1 MPNVNQDLQ
10 RQDLQNTNMK
20 PHEFEQV
27 TRHLLQSEKMAAI
40 GQLAAGVAHEINN
53 PIGYVVSNL
62 RTLVGYVDAMLKIID
77 RAEHADSLEELRAMK
92 QRLDYGYIRED
103 VLALLGESEEGIERV
118 KVIISAL
125 KDFSHV
131 DEDTFLVADL
141 HHCLDTTLQLMN
153 NELKY
158 RADVVKAYG
167 ELPPIEC
174 MPSQINQV
182 VLNLL
187 TNAVHALGAGGQI
200 SVRTGH
206 DSVQAWFE
214 VEDNGKGIPA
224 EHLPRL
230 FEPFFT
236 TKPVGEGTGLG
247 LALSYRIVEKH
258 AGWIEV
264 DSQPGRGSRFRV
276 WLPLEQ
282 IAHPAATPPA
292 GDA

>member
-1 MPNVNQDLQ
+1 MNPIPPSRHDVKSPDL
-10 RQDLQNTNMK
+10 
-20 PHEFEQV
+20 EQV
-27 TRHLLQSEKMAAI
+27 SRQLLQSEKMAAI

-53 PIGYVVSNL
+53 PIGYVASNL
-62 RTLVGYVDAMLKIID
+62 RTLVGYVEVMLKIID
-77 RAEHADSLEELRAMK
+77 QTEQTDSMSELRAVK
-92 QRLDYGYIRED
+92 KRLEYGYIRED
-103 VLALLGESEEGIERV
+103 VLALMAESEEGIERV
-118 KVIISAL
+118 KGIIAAL
-125 KDFSHV
+125 RDFSHI
-131 DEDTFLVADL
+131 DEETFIAADL

-158 RADVVKAYG
+158 RAQVIKAYG
-167 ELPPIEC
+167 KLPPVAC

-187 TNAVHALGAGGQI
+187 TNAVHTLGGDGCI
-200 SVRTGH
+200 TLRTGLAGEL
-206 DSVQAWFE
+206 AWFE
-214 VEDNGKGIPA
+214 IEDNGKGIPE

-258 AGWIEV
+258 RGRIEV
-264 DSQPGRGSRFRV
+264 ESQTGQGSRFRV

-282 IAHPAATPPA
+282 PAAGPTKPQPA
-292 GDA
+292 EGR